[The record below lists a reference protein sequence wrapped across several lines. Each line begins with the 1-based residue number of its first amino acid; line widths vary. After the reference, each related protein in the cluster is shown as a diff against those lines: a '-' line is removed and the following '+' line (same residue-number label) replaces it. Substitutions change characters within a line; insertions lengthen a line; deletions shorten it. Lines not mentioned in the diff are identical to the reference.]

1 MQSFLLPLF
10 PLGIVLFPDTPL
22 PLHIFEERYK
32 EMIRLVLQ
40 KKEEF
45 GVVLAGKKG
54 VAHIGCTASIEEVL
68 QKYPDGRMDIL
79 TMGRRRFE
87 ISSLNEEKEYLQAEV
102 TYFEDFGTETVPMDL
117 RKKATDLFRQHQP
130 EKTVDLFSSQL
141 SFDLAG
147 QIEDVELK
155 QVILS
160 MRSEKD
166 RLEHL
171 LDQVP
176 TYLNRHK
183 LTDRIRYIAPLNGHS
198 KHFMG
203 GHS

>member
-10 PLGIVLFPDTPL
+10 PLGVVLFPDTPL

-32 EMIRLVLQ
+32 EMIHLVLQ
-40 KKEEF
+40 KGEEF

-87 ISSLNEEKEYLQAEV
+87 ISELNEEKNYLQAQV
-102 TYFEDFGTETVPMDL
+102 TYFEDFGTETIPLDL
-117 RKKATDLFRQHQP
+117 RKKAVELFRQLQP
-130 EKTVDLFSSQL
+130 EKAVDLFSSQL
-141 SFDLAG
+141 SFDLAR

-183 LTDRIRYIAPLNGHS
+183 LADRIRYIAPLNGHS

-203 GHS
+203 DRS